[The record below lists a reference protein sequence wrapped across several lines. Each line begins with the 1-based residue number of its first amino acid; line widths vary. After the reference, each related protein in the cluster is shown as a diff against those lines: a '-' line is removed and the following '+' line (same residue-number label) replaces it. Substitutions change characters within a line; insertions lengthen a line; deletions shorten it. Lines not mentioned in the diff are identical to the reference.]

1 MKLTRQNTVRLTGVL
16 LAVMA
21 VAALCHFCVTKLDL
35 ALLSHRV
42 SSLN

>member
-21 VAALCHFCVTKLDL
+21 VAALAIGLFRGGADG
-35 ALLSHRV
+35 S
-42 SSLN
+42 